1 MNDFDL
7 PARRE
12 LPDEVR
18 DSIRL
23 RVREGMDAPRRRS
36 WRGPALAAAAVAVLA
51 AGALVATGDFRAPD
65 DVAPATVLPSGVPSD
80 SALADE
86 ALDRC
91 WAALGAA
98 GKADGF
104 PDRDTW
110 KPVYNTKP
118 HGFAPFQVTVLSR
131 AEGKPLVC
139 DTTATTVTVSDPD
152 TPPQYAPGTS
162 AAVLLATPG
171 GLIAG
176 VTGGPGMLR
185 LTYPRGSAAVGL
197 EPVDGLFVY
206 QMAVRPSSGT
216 LTFDDRELTLPE
228 PALSVVD
235 RPAPGVDR
243 TSDRGRLL
251 GDCLAGAYHP
261 TLDPESFQPGASLV
275 QGPTTVVVGSFGQRF
290 VFCAQAPEEI
300 LSNDVVLHEPTA
312 VREARGF
319 TNGINFEPESV
330 GQEVV
335 GGFVPPET
343 ARMEVRRANGKPA
356 LTPVVTGG
364 TFVTVLPEDFEIDV
378 QFGRQREN
386 VTIAL
391 YDARDQLILEQPALF
406 PAKG

>member
-23 RVREGMDAPRRRS
+23 KLSEGMDQPRRRS
-36 WRGPALAAAAVAVLA
+36 WRRPALAAAAVAVLA

-65 DVAPATVLPSGVPSD
+65 DVAPATAPPSGVPSET
-80 SALADE
+80 ALVDE

-104 PDRDTW
+104 PDRSTW
-110 KPVYNTKP
+110 IPVRDIKSQVY
-118 HGFAPFQVTVLSR
+118 APFQVTVLSR

-139 DTTATTVTVSDPD
+139 DTTETTVTVSDPNAV
-152 TPPQYAPGTS
+152 PQYAPGTS
-162 AAVLLATPG
+162 TAVLLATPG

-176 VTGGPGMLR
+176 VAGGPGMLR
-185 LTYPRGSAAVGL
+185 LVYPQGSSAVGI
-197 EPVDGLFVY
+197 EPVDGLFAY
-206 QMAVRPSSGT
+206 PMSERPSSGT
-216 LTFDDRELTLPE
+216 LTFDDAELTLPA

-235 RPAPGVDR
+235 RPTPGVDR

-251 GDCLAGAYHP
+251 GDCLAGAHDA
-261 TLDPESFQPGASLV
+261 TLDPGSFQPGASLS

-290 VFCAQAPEEI
+290 VFCAQAPGKI
-300 LSNDVVLHEPTA
+300 LSNDVVLSQPTA
-312 VREARGF
+312 VRAVRGF
-319 TNGINFEPESV
+319 TNGINAAPESV
-330 GQEVV
+330 GQEVI

-343 ARMEVRRANGKPA
+343 TRMEVRRANGKPT
-356 LTPVVTGG
+356 LTPAVVGG
-364 TFVTVLPEDFEIDV
+364 TFVTVLPEDF
-378 QFGRQREN
+378 GRQGEN

-391 YDARDQLILEQPALF
+391 YDARDELILEEPALF
-406 PAKG
+406 PAAG